1 MAPLIALLSN
11 YFVRYVEMRRIG
23 NTTKNWSGG
32 IKTITATPR
41 QLESL
46 IRLSEAHA
54 KMRLSDTVESQ
65 DVDEALRLVQVAM
78 QQSAIDPI
86 TGTIDMVSSKLLLAC
101 CTYVMPI
108 GPNNHWQV
116 SNQEKSHRQTR
127 RSYHSISPT
136 NEDSRCSCK
145 VV

>member
-1 MAPLIALLSN
+1 MTQVS
-11 YFVRYVEMRRIG
+11 YVEMRKIG
-23 NTTKNWSGG
+23 NASKNWSGG

-54 KMRLSDTVESQ
+54 KMRLAETVESQ

-86 TGTIDMVSSKLLLAC
+86 TGTIDMVSDRYLIASRI
-101 CTYVMPI
+101 YVLR
-108 GPNNHWQV
+108 V
-116 SNQEKSHRQTR
+116 
-127 RSYHSISPT
+127 
-136 NEDSRCSCK
+136 
-145 VV
+145 